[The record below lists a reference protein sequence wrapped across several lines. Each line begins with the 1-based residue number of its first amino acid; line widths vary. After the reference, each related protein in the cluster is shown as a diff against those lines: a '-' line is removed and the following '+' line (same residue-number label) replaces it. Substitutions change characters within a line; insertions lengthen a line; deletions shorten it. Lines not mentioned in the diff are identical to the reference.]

1 MKRLLL
7 VIDMQNDFITG
18 PLGSRAAE
26 RILPRVKAKTE
37 EYRQN
42 GDPVIFTR
50 DTHEDDY
57 LATQEGKLLPVRHCI
72 RGTKGHELAG
82 ELCTSGCEVFDKT
95 SFGSLELAERIAEA
109 AKDAEEIELCGV
121 CTDICVV
128 SNALILKARLPEANI
143 TVDAGCCAGVTE
155 ESHRAALL
163 TMKMC
168 QIAVINE

>member
-57 LATQEGKLLPVRHCI
+57 LATREGRLLPVRHCI